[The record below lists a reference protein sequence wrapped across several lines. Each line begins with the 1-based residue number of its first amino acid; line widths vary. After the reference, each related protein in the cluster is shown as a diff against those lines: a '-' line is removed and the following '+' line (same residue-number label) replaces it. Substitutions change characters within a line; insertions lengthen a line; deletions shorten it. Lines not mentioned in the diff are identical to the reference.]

1 MLGRLV
7 AAAVLALAAI
17 AAADVIR
24 GNASGERF
32 TSPTRAPAAPAPDL
46 VRGDPRGHVA
56 DGPLV
61 QSRVLRGGREV
72 LSAEQVRAAF
82 PSAPPEALF
91 DVARIAVAPDGTL
104 VLGVL
109 ALFGQSAA
117 ALELWQAGS
126 LVSAFPVPSGSFAGG
141 LGFTRDGR
149 VVGWLRDGSW
159 AWLFDREGRR
169 EAVKLR

>member
-1 MLGRLV
+1 VLGRLV
-7 AAAVLALAAI
+7 VVAVLALVAI

-32 TSPTRAPAAPAPDL
+32 VPPARAPAAPPDL

-56 DGPLV
+56 EGPLV
-61 QSRVLRGGREV
+61 QSRVLRGGHEV

-91 DVARIAVAPDGTL
+91 DVAQIAVAPDGTL

-117 ALELWQAGS
+117 AIELWQDGT

-141 LGFTRDGR
+141 LGFSRDGR
-149 VVGWLRDGSW
+149 VAGWLRDGSW
-159 AWLFDREGRR
+159 AWLFDRAGRR